1 MTSFAKLIF
10 CVLIVYILR
19 FCRFFKNRD
28 RDNFSNRDSYDITSK
43 KIFMREFVLPA
54 FNSVLDLQNC

>member
-10 CVLIVYILR
+10 CVLIVCILI
-19 FCRFFKNRD
+19 FCRFKKNRD
-28 RDNFSNRDSYDITSK
+28 RDNFSNRDSYDKTSK

-54 FNSVLDLQNC
+54 FNSVLDLQKC